1 MRTALEQV
9 RAEMG
14 RDAVILQ
21 SRSVRGRGIWA
32 WLGRGRR
39 WVEVTAAWDGPDPGS
54 GREAPTG
61 AGSPGPALASA
72 PARAPVPAR
81 SPVPQAAAGDSPVP
95 PGGLRID
102 VAVGEGP
109 LVPPPGG
116 APAPAG
122 HPRAVQGPRP
132 EPVAGT
138 AQLEGARWPQAV
150 HAAQG
155 PAPLRDGP
163 PASAVGPLRF
173 PPAGRPLA
181 GVVAV
186 LGPTGAG
193 KTTTVAKLAAR
204 AVLDEGRD
212 VALLAADTYRLGAT
226 RSLAAYAEL
235 LGLPLAVAYSPG
247 EAAAWV
253 AGLPWEEPGGGLAR
267 AAAAPVVAASR
278 GIAGTTA
285 GDEAPEPHAGDRGPA
300 GPGAQPVL
308 PSGGAG
314 GGPLA
319 LVDTAGRNLL
329 LPEVAAELATLL
341 SAVRPWRVLLVVPAT
356 LAPAEAAALVAVGR
370 QLGATDLV
378 LTKLDECLDPAAAL
392 SRAARWGLPL
402 ALVGCGQR
410 VPDDLLPGTQQVL
423 ASWLGARPGQVA
435 GTGGGSGHGFS
446 GTGAG

>member
-1 MRTALEQV
+1 MKIKRFRAPDMRTALEQV

-39 WVEVTAAWDGPDPGS
+39 WVEVTAAWDGTGPEP
-54 GREAPTG
+54 G
-61 AGSPGPALASA
+61 AGGGEGTGTGLPGPA
-72 PARAPVPAR
+72 PVEEVT
-81 SPVPQAAAGDSPVP
+81 PVRLPVP
-95 PGGLRID
+95 PSGLRID
-102 VAVGEGP
+102 VAVGQGP
-109 LVPPPGG
+109 LLPPLGG
-116 APAPAG
+116 APVPAG
-122 HPRAVQGPRP
+122 RQGP
-132 EPVAGT
+132 
-138 AQLEGARWPQAV
+138 LEDRWPETGAGPGRVEPPRRAQAV
-150 HAAQG
+150 HATEG
-155 PAPLRDGP
+155 HPRHEGP
-163 PASAVGPLRF
+163 PARGARPLRF
-173 PPAGRPLA
+173 PPAARPLA

-267 AAAAPVVAASR
+267 ATAAAPAVAASR
-278 GIAGTTA
+278 GITGATA
-285 GDEAPEPHAGDRGPA
+285 GDEAPELHAGGGGPA
-300 GPGAQPVL
+300 GPGARPVP
-308 PSGGAG
+308 PSGGSG
-314 GGPLA
+314 DGPLA

-341 SAVRPWRVLLVVPAT
+341 SAVRPWRVLLVLPAT